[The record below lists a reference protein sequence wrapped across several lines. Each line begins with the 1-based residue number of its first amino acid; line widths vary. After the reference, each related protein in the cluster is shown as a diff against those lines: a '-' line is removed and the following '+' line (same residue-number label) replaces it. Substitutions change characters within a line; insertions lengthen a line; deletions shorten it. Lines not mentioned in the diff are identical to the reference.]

1 MWFTLGGMIYDETIM
16 KDVRNALFANKTHK
30 ISLPRA
36 AVVQAQAKQ
45 YNLPTMYDPNVFF
58 LVWGS
63 GLSLQEK
70 SEGFFYIIKLYL
82 FWSWISLLEIFPIQ
96 DQPQ

>member
-1 MWFTLGGMIYDETIM
+1 MWFTLGGMIYDETIK

-82 FWSWISLLEIFPIQ
+82 FWS
-96 DQPQ
+96 

>member
-1 MWFTLGGMIYDETIM
+1 MKKETANNERRMMVWREVLDETKTTLVRQFWTCMIDIYVVYTWWDDYDETI

-63 GLSLQEK
+63 G
-70 SEGFFYIIKLYL
+70 
-82 FWSWISLLEIFPIQ
+82 
-96 DQPQ
+96 